1 MHDMVE
7 HDVIIAGAGP
17 AGCALALYL
26 AQQGASV
33 LLLEAQHALPMDLR
47 ASTFHPP
54 SLDMLATLGVT
65 QRLIE
70 IGLVTPHYQ
79 YRDRRTGER
88 AVFDMSLLAGETDY
102 PFRLQCE
109 QYKMTRI
116 VCAMLTDYPNAK
128 VRFNHRALRAENCG
142 DHAELTVSAPDG
154 ERQLKARYI
163 IGADGASS
171 AVRKSLG
178 IEFSGFTYPELF
190 LVVSSPF
197 PFEDVLPGLS
207 NVNYV
212 SDPDEWCVILRT
224 PEIWRVL
231 LPTQPGDSTDKLLSD
246 EFVYAR
252 LQHLTSRPGPFD
264 VRHRTLYNVH
274 QRVANTYRVDRVLL
288 VGDAAHINNPL
299 GGMGMNGGLHDAF
312 NLGEKLVKVLRGDA
326 GDELLDRYDRQRRTI
341 ALDFVQQHT
350 IHNKQLME
358 ERDPQQQQRRQ
369 AEFTRTA
376 NNPALAKAFLLKN
389 SMIQSLREVEKIP

>member
-1 MHDMVE
+1 MVE

-33 LLLEAQHALPMDLR
+33 LLLEAQHELPMDLR

-88 AVFDMSLLAGETDY
+88 AVFDMGLLAGETDY

-116 VCAMLTDYPNAK
+116 VCEMLANYPNAT
-128 VRFNHRALRAENCG
+128 VCFNHRALRAENRG
-142 DHAELTVSAPDG
+142 DHAELAASTPEG
-154 ERQLKARYI
+154 EQQLKARYI

-197 PFEDVLPGLS
+197 PFEEVLPGLS

-231 LPTQPGDSTDKLLSD
+231 FPTQPGDSTDKLLSD

-274 QRVANTYRVDRVLL
+274 QRVANTYRVERVLL

-312 NLGEKLVKVLRGDA
+312 NLGEKLVKVLRGDS
-326 GDELLDRYDRQRRTI
+326 DELLDRYDRQRRIT

-350 IHNKQLME
+350 IRNKQLME

-369 AEFTRTA
+369 AEFMRTA
-376 NNPALAKAFLLKN
+376 NDPALAKAFLLKN

>member
-1 MHDMVE
+1 MVE
-7 HDVIIAGAGP
+7 HNVIIAGAGP

-33 LLLEAQHALPMDLR
+33 LLLEAQHELPMDLR

-65 QRLIE
+65 QRLLK

-79 YRDRRTGER
+79 YRDRRTGDR

-116 VCAMLTDYPNAK
+116 VCEMLADYPNAE
-128 VRFNHRALRAENCG
+128 VRFNHRALKAENRG
-142 DHAELTVSAPDG
+142 DHAELTASTPNG
-154 ERQLKARYI
+154 EQQLKARYI

-178 IEFSGFTYPELF
+178 VEFSGFTYSELF

-231 LPTQPGDSTDKLLSD
+231 FPTQPGDSADKLLSD

-252 LQHLTSRPGPFD
+252 LQHLTSRQGPFE
-264 VRHRTLYNVH
+264 RPPSHAL
-274 QRVANTYRVDRVLL
+274 QRPSASREHLSRRSR
-288 VGDAAHINNPL
+288 AAH
-299 GGMGMNGGLHDAF
+299 
-312 NLGEKLVKVLRGDA
+312 
-326 GDELLDRYDRQRRTI
+326 RR
-341 ALDFVQQHT
+341 
-350 IHNKQLME
+350 
-358 ERDPQQQQRRQ
+358 RRSHQ
-369 AEFTRTA
+369 
-376 NNPALAKAFLLKN
+376 
-389 SMIQSLREVEKIP
+389 